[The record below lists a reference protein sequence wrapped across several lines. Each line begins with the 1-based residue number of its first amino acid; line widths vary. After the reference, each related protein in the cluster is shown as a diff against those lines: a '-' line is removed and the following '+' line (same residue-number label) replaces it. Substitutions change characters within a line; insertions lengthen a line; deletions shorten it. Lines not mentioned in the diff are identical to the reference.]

1 LAFDSDPLPC
11 LGAINARVIVL
22 NAIREY
28 SIRIRLRVAS
38 LGFELRLALLH
49 EISL

>member
-1 LAFDSDPLPC
+1 MAFDSDPLPC
-11 LGAINARVIVL
+11 LGTINTRVIML
-22 NAIREY
+22 NVIREY

-38 LGFELRLALLH
+38 LGFELGLALLH